1 MIKIEKLKD
10 GAKVF
15 ITRDG
20 TKCEIYINQLITP
33 SEFNTIEIEGGSC
46 IYSIDENEVKE
57 LVGQPKQLT
66 LNLTETVQD
75 AVAVADTTTIDV
87 TPVVTTPVVVA
98 PTVIIKPTRAKK

>member
-57 LVGQPKQLT
+57 LVGQARQLT

-75 AVAVADTTTIDV
+75 AVAVADTV
-87 TPVVTTPVVVA
+87 KVEVAPAVVA

>member
-57 LVGQPKQLT
+57 LVGQARQLT
-66 LNLTETVQD
+66 LNLAETVQD
-75 AVAVADTTTIDV
+75 AVAVVDAVKVEV
-87 TPVVTTPVVVA
+87 TPVVATSTI
-98 PTVIIKPTRAKK
+98 IIKPTRAKK

>member
-57 LVGQPKQLT
+57 LVGQARQLT
-66 LNLTETVQD
+66 LNLAETVQD
-75 AVAVADTTTIDV
+75 AVAVVDTV
-87 TPVVTTPVVVA
+87 KVEVAPVAVA